1 MKRCPLVVLAFT
13 LVLALVA
20 LAGPTRAAE
29 QKMIGVVAKVELAAD
44 GKTATATVTD
54 NKTGDDVK
62 VLVTDDLTL
71 EKFKD
76 KRIVEGDEVRVKF
89 EVKDGANSSTYFRK
103 TAGC

>member
-1 MKRCPLVVLAFT
+1 MKRSLGAL
-13 LVLALVA
+13 LVLLLALFA
-20 LAGPTRAAE
+20 LAAPAQSEE
-29 QKMIGVVAKVELAAD
+29 QKMIGVVAKVEVAA
-44 GKTATATVTD
+44 GGRSATATVTD
-54 NKTGDDVK
+54 NKTGADVK

-89 EVKDGANSSTYFRK
+89 EVKDGANTSTYFRK

>member
-1 MKRCPLVVLAFT
+1 MKRSLRILFACLLAFAVLAGM
-13 LVLALVA
+13 A
-20 LAGPTRAAE
+20 RAEE
-29 QKMIGVVAKVELAAD
+29 QKMIGVVAKVEVAAD
-44 GKTATATVTD
+44 GKSAAATVTD
-54 NKTGDDVK
+54 NKTGEDVK

-89 EVKDGANSSTYFRK
+89 EVKDGAKMSTYFRK

>member
-1 MKRCPLVVLAFT
+1 MKRNLVALLM
-13 LVLALVA
+13 LVLALAA
-20 LAGPTRAAE
+20 LAGPASAEE
-29 QKMIGVVAKVELAAD
+29 QKMIGVVAKVELATN
-44 GKTATATVTD
+44 GRSATATVTD
-54 NKTGDDVK
+54 NKTGEDVK

-89 EVKDGANSSTYFRK
+89 EVKDGANASTYFRK

>member
-1 MKRCPLVVLAFT
+1 MKRSLGALLVIALAFM
-13 LVLALVA
+13 A
-20 LAGPTRAAE
+20 LAGPARGEE
-29 QKMIGVVAKVELAAD
+29 QKMIGVVAKVELRVD
-44 GKTATATVTD
+44 GKSAIATVTD
-54 NKTGDDVK
+54 NKTGEEVK

-89 EVKDGANSSTYFRK
+89 EVKGGANASTYFRK